1 MNVNSID
8 DPSLTELLSN
18 NRQLLEHVKEQKIF
32 PGKKENFM
40 ANQQQRQAASKS
52 LVSVQHSDILNE
64 EPKATR
70 KDCLCILPE

>member
-32 PGKKENFM
+32 PGKRRILWRTNSSDK
-40 ANQQQRQAASKS
+40 QLPS
-52 LVSVQHSDILNE
+52 L
-64 EPKATR
+64 
-70 KDCLCILPE
+70 